1 MLKLKKNCY
10 HLKIIRFPAV
20 PEKSVSM
27 SYILELYLHMS
38 KICWSCV
45 NGCLPLCWVTVGI
58 LICVWPPPLI
68 AFNFQLAFIRNIST
82 WLRLIWVC
90 NAALQKKFCTKFHLI
105 LDRACCLVLL
115 NIFYMYVYMYNP
127 PLCTCVCTS
136 YIAVLKKMLHPL
148 LNAAQFSLKFLLL
161 LHKEAE

>member
-1 MLKLKKNCY
+1 MILPVDSYKSQFTCKYKLFGLLMLKLKKNCCY

-68 AFNFQLAFIRNIST
+68 AFNFQLALSVTLAPDSDSSEFVMLLYKKNSALNFIWS
-82 WLRLIWVC
+82 LIE
-90 NAALQKKFCTKFHLI
+90 
-105 LDRACCLVLL
+105 
-115 NIFYMYVYMYNP
+115 P
-127 PLCTCVCTS
+127 
-136 YIAVLKKMLHPL
+136 AVLCRSIYFVCMYICIIHPYVRVYAHHIL
-148 LNAAQFSLKFLLL
+148 QC
-161 LHKEAE
+161 